1 VGLAGGG
8 VSGVADVSFI
18 SSSISCSKSS
28 PEGAGGLR
36 VGRG

>member
-8 VSGVADVSFI
+8 VSGV
-18 SSSISCSKSS
+18 SSSSGRSISCSKSS